1 MPENLISVCGF
12 RYNYSTGCNFA
23 PAFRKV
29 TIMVKKTSVVAF
41 EQSYK
46 SLSDFGYNVAKRA
59 DAVRADGAWA
69 LDNIVGFPEDVS
81 PESRVELY
89 EGFRQRASELP
100 KYEEIVYGVID
111 GNVIPLSQLSGDT
124 PKEQFKVNVAM
135 VFSFS
140 QQQIGAMKSEDPAKY
155 RVIYDLRDR
164 VNKYCSGRL
173 SDLKLA
179 GKKVLRERNPESQT
193 RAATLSFGEFIEKTL
208 DTMKTRCKSAEARGN
223 DPTANSSALNDAII
237 AFKVKY
243 DVTK

>member
-1 MPENLISVCGF
+1 MQFRTGF
-12 RYNYSTGCNFA
+12 SKGLVIMTKKST
-23 PAFRKV
+23 
-29 TIMVKKTSVVAF
+29 VVAF

-81 PESRVELY
+81 PETRVELY

-100 KYEEIVYGVID
+100 KYAEVIYGVVD
-111 GNVIPLSQLSGDT
+111 GNVIPLSQLSGDA

-135 VFSFS
+135 VFSYS
-140 QQQIGAMKSEDPAKY
+140 QQQIGAMKNEDPAKY

-173 SDLKLA
+173 ADLKLA
-179 GKKVLRERNPESQT
+179 AKKVLRERNPESQT
-193 RAATLSFGEFIEKTL
+193 RAATLSFAEFIEKTI

-223 DPTANSSALNDAII
+223 DPTANSKALDQAII
-237 AFKVKY
+237 AFKVKLE
-243 DVTK
+243 VTK